1 MSVDRSSRPS
11 LSSLRRE
18 AKSLLDQAGRNQPEA
33 LALIREHH
41 PVPDDFA
48 TDRDALLVVA
58 RKYGHPGWW
67 ELQRAFE
74 EEAGVSGTL
83 EDLADLFAELACLS
97 YRGDDHVSRRERAA
111 RMLGETPGISWVHPW
126 AAAAASDV
134 EALRQLTRD
143 ADSAVA
149 PGGPRHWP
157 PLLYLCFSRVPEDGP
172 RRDALAAAELL
183 LASGAPGDT
192 CVGPEERGGWSWS
205 ALTGVM
211 GEGEHGLLQQPPH
224 PRAREL
230 AAILLDAGAD
240 PNDAQGLYNTMFTPD
255 NQWLELLLSRGLEA
269 AAVVYPSHDP
279 PLRTLDY
286 QLSQA
291 VKRGFPERVSL
302 LLEHGA
308 DVTVPDLY
316 KGRSNYENAVL
327 GGFPEI
333 AEMLARHGAEVVEL
347 SLEDRFTAAVM
358 SGDEGRAN
366 QLLAEAPGLIE
377 NPELLQEAVTNAAAT
392 RLLLDLGADPDAPN
406 ERGRVSLHWAA
417 WENSGEVVRLLLA
430 RGASCEIRE
439 RDHDATPV
447 GFANHAGHFELRDL
461 LLDHSRDVFDLTA
474 WGRVEQLAAV
484 LESDPALA
492 KARLAAGH
500 TPVHGV
506 TASPEG
512 EQVLDLLLAHGAD
525 IDAATDDGTTPLS
538 AALGR
543 GDEELAALLR
553 ARGASEA
560 GGG

>member
-1 MSVDRSSRPS
+1 MSADSSSRPS

-18 AKSLLDQAGRNQPEA
+18 AKSLLDRAAGNQPEA
-33 LALIREHH
+33 LALIGEHH
-41 PVPDDFA
+41 PAPEDFG
-48 TDRDALLVVA
+48 TDRDAQLVVA
-58 RKYGHPGWW
+58 RKYGHAGWG

-74 EEAGVSGTL
+74 EEAGVAGTL

-111 RMLGETPGISWVHPW
+111 RMLAEPPGISWVHPW

-134 EALRQLTRD
+134 EALRQLIGD
-143 ADSAVA
+143 GDSAVA
-149 PGGPRHWP
+149 PGGPRDWP

-192 CVGPEERGGWSWS
+192 RVGPEERGGWSWS

-224 PRAREL
+224 PRAPEL
-230 AAILLDAGAD
+230 AEVLLDAGAD

-286 QLSQA
+286 QLCSA
-291 VKRGFPERVSL
+291 VKRGLAERVSL

-308 DVTVPDLY
+308 DVAAPDMY
-316 KGRSNYENAVL
+316 NGRSNYENAVL

-333 AEMLARHGAEVVEL
+333 AAMLAEHGAEVVEL

-358 SGDEGRAN
+358 SGDESRAR
-366 QLLAEAPGLIE
+366 QLLEEVPEMIE

-406 ERGRVSLHWAA
+406 ERGRVPLHWAA
-417 WENSGEVVRLLLA
+417 WENSGEVVRMLLA

-447 GFANHAGHFELRDL
+447 GFANHAGNFELRDL
-461 LLDHSRDVFDLTA
+461 LLDHSRDVFDLA
-474 WGRVEQLAAV
+474 AYGRAEQLAAV

-492 KARLAAGH
+492 KARLAGGH
-500 TPVHGV
+500 APVHGV

-512 EQVLDLLLAHGAD
+512 EQALDLLLAHGAD
-525 IDAATDDGTTPLS
+525 IDAAGSDGTTPLS

-553 ARGASEA
+553 ARGASEPE
-560 GGG
+560 GD